1 MSVVFSSYLNTFVY
15 KTLMTH
21 GTQKKK
27 RMLCSEQNEWKYTS
41 TMLFFQRS
49 RIIKS

>member
-1 MSVVFSSYLNTFVY
+1 MSVVFSSYLNTFFLQNTDDPWNS
-15 KTLMTH
+15 KE
-21 GTQKKK
+21 K
-27 RMLCSEQNEWKYTS
+27 RMLCSEQKEWKYTS